1 MHILRAV
8 PVLTSGVHKL
18 CMALLLSIQNAVI
31 LLCDRKC
38 RDRSGAAMS
47 SAAANEDKPK
57 RCSHR
62 HKGKKKAAYHWKASG
77 RQESPPGSPHLPC
90 QPLNEGWER
99 VNPGSSPSG
108 LSAPLHTPALP
119 WAGRAFPPGA
129 PSLLQATT

>member
-62 HKGKKKAAYHWKASG
+62 HKGKKKMLFTIGRPQVGRNLHQDPLTSTAS
-77 RQESPPGSPHLPC
+77 P
-90 QPLNEGWER
+90 
-99 VNPGSSPSG
+99 
-108 LSAPLHTPALP
+108 
-119 WAGRAFPPGA
+119 
-129 PSLLQATT
+129 